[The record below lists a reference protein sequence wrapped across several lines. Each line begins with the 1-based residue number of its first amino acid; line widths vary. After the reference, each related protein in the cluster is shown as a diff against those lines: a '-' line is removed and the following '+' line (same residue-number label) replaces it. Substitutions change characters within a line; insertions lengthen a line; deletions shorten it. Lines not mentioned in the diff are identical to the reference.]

1 MWTHPLTI
9 TADVVAWYAAI
20 VATISVAVNAYG
32 AWRDRSHLVVT
43 ARSGYRVTAGAHGY
57 SPEKLYISVTVAN
70 RGRRP
75 ATVSHVWLDV
85 KGMEEKILLNDS
97 LLHGSREL
105 KEGAATTYA
114 LDQSS
119 VQLENVNYVY
129 AGDQTG
135 RKWRGR
141 LKK

>member
-1 MWTHPLTI
+1 MKITI

-32 AWRDRSHLVVT
+32 AWRDRAHLVVT
-43 ARSGYRVTAGAHGY
+43 ARAGYRVTPGAHPY

-75 ATVSHVWLDV
+75 TTVSHVWLLL
-85 KGMEEKILLNDS
+85 KGTKEMTLLDDS
-97 LLHGSREL
+97 FLQGSREL
-105 KEGAATTYA
+105 KEGTSTNYL
-114 LDQSS
+114 LDQN
-119 VQLENVNYVY
+119 LIRPENVKYVY

-141 LKK
+141 LTN